1 MLSAFL
7 IALREGVEA
16 ALVVGIVLVYLNRTG
31 RANLARWVW
40 GGVVA
45 AVASSLAVAIALERW
60 KVSEDGFE
68 GVLLLVAAVFVVTMI
83 VWMNRVARH
92 LKTEIEK
99 RVEKHAAKSEFSAG
113 IGLATFVFLMVVREG
128 AELALIL
135 RAVEL
140 STEGLAVWIGT
151 ILGLAVAVAVGV
163 FFFQGTL
170 KISLGKFFSATSTIL
185 IIVAVQLALTGV
197 HELSEAMWL
206 PSSRVEMA
214 YVGPIVRNEFF
225 FFTVILGAA
234 ALLVLREWMAA
245 RGRAAEN
252 VPDAA
257 ERRRLEWE
265 RRKQRRW
272 AFASAF
278 TCTAVILILAAEFA
292 YTRVTAT
299 TEARSI
305 QSDSGAVRIPLVR
318 DQRCEP
324 SHLQRGRE
332 RNELAL
338 PRHSKAQRKLGHRAR
353 RLPDLRHRRIS
364 PGWFERRVPQ
374 LRLRHLHPD
383 DRRSG
388 RMQSRRRPLA
398 HWKWRAGDRR
408 VEAGRSAGAG
418 SLISELLRN
427 SSWSPSMRF
436 RETGDFMNRNRWRF
450 GDTAGS

>member
-1 MLSAFL
+1 LLSSFL

-31 RANLARWVW
+31 RATLVRWVW
-40 GGVVA
+40 GGVLA
-45 AVASSLAVAIALERW
+45 AVVSSLAVAIALERW

-68 GVLLLVAAVFVVTMI
+68 GLMLLVAAVFVVTMI

-92 LKTEIEK
+92 LKKEIEQ
-99 RVEKHAAKSEFSAG
+99 RVENYAGKGDFSAG
-113 IGLATFVFLMVVREG
+113 LGLATFVFLMVVREG

-140 STEGLAVWIGT
+140 SSEGLAVWIGT
-151 ILGLAVAVAVGV
+151 SLGLCVAIAVGW

-185 IIVAVQLALTGV
+185 ILVAVQLGLTGV

-214 YVGPIVRNEFF
+214 YIGPIVRNEVF

-234 ALLVLREWMAA
+234 ALLALREWMSA
-245 RGRAAEN
+245 RSQSSDA
-252 VPDAA
+252 VSDAA

-305 QSDSGAVRIPLVR
+305 QADGSVVRIPLSEVSDSNLHIYSVDASGTSVR
-318 DQRCEP
+318 FLVIRKPNGSWGTALDACLICGTAGYRQDGSNVVC
-324 SHLQRGRE
+324 
-332 RNELAL
+332 RNCASAIYI
-338 PRHSKAQRKLGHRAR
+338 PTIG
-353 RLPDLRHRRIS
+353 
-364 PGWFERRVPQ
+364 
-374 LRLRHLHPD
+374 
-383 DRRSG
+383 
-388 RMQSRRRPLA
+388 
-398 HWKWRAGDRR
+398 
-408 VEAGRSAGAG
+408 EAGGCNPVGVPYRAENGALVIDVPALAEARSRV
-418 SLISELLRN
+418 SH
-427 SSWSPSMRF
+427 
-436 RETGDFMNRNRWRF
+436 
-450 GDTAGS
+450 